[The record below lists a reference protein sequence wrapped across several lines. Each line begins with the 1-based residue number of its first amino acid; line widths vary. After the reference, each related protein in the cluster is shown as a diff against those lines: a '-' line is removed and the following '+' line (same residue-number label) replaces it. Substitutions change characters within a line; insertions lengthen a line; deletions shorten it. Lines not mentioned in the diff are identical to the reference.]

1 MARCM
6 KAQGRKATSIPEG
19 HSVESLN
26 LLEKTETVKT
36 DRALSAHAGF
46 PPSCH
51 SRGGKLR
58 RRSGPP
64 LRPTAPLT
72 PDASH
77 E

>member
-1 MARCM
+1 
-6 KAQGRKATSIPEG
+6 
-19 HSVESLN
+19 
-26 LLEKTETVKT
+26 LEKTETVKT
-36 DRALSAHAGF
+36 DRALSARAGF